1 MLGVSPGNR
10 WDQSVLTVVGVL
22 ASSKI
27 SDGPEEG
34 VPEQDVDQ
42 KIAGEGDG
50 CPESGPASEEGV
62 WRVEGGDEVGSRG
75 GEGVGDS
82 APQRTVREIDSRFA

>member
-1 MLGVSPGNR
+1 MA
-10 WDQSVLTVVGVL
+10 VVGVP

-27 SDGPEEG
+27 SDGPEQC

-42 KIAGEGDG
+42 KVAGEGDR
-50 CPESGPASEEGV
+50 CPESGPASQESA

-75 GEGVGDS
+75 REGVRDS
-82 APQRTVREIDSRFA
+82 APQRTVREIDSRFTQTIFVLNIEAP